1 VRLVVIAPVAA
12 ALVLAACGSSA
23 PTSSAPPGGGGLS
36 SGSGLQHGIG
46 ITVDGADQDG
56 PTVAPGS
63 TSTVTVT
70 LRPGTYTCYCPVP
83 SHRQPA

>member
-1 VRLVVIAPVAA
+1 VREQRADLIGAA
-12 ALVLAACGSSA
+12 RGRW
-23 PTSSAPPGGGGLS
+23 LS

-83 SHRQPA
+83 SHRAAGMTGTLTIS